1 MFDKINVIKIV
12 KDHISTFKD
21 YRTNKY
27 KIGDFIL
34 FFGIPLLIAGIFSY
48 FNISLTHNL
57 ISLLITSL
65 SIFAALLFN
74 LLLLIYDVVQKTK
87 NESALK
93 IRFLKEVYS
102 NISFCILIAIL
113 AVIILILIS
122 CYDELYVRNDNM
134 YYYCHVLLSIF
145 NGINDINNTL
155 FIYRIFNFIAYY
167 LIILFL
173 LTLFMILKR
182 IHILLYKEYKEVE
195 K

>member
-1 MFDKINVIKIV
+1 MFDKVNVIKIV
-12 KDHISTFKD
+12 GDHISTLKD

-27 KIGDFIL
+27 KVSDFFL
-34 FFGIPLLIAGIFSY
+34 FFGLPLFIAIFFAY
-48 FNISLTHNL
+48 FKISLTQNL

-74 LLLLIYDVVQKTK
+74 LLLLIYDVVQKSRDG
-87 NESALK
+87 NSLK
-93 IRFLKEVYS
+93 IKFLKEVYS

-113 AVIILILIS
+113 AVVILILIS
-122 CYDELYVRNDNM
+122 
-134 YYYCHVLLSIF
+134 IF
-145 NGINDINNTL
+145 NNNRSVL
-155 FIYRIFNFIAYY
+155 FIYQIFNFIAYY

-182 IHILLYKEYKEVE
+182 IHILLYKEVE